1 MNTPLGCE
9 KMRRGANLEKGF
21 YLILYMNFYNF
32 LSFTEIVEGFF
43 MDDKLCIVY
52 LRYIKFL

>member
-9 KMRRGANLEKGF
+9 KMRRGANIEKGF

-43 MDDKLCIVY
+43 IDDKLCIV
-52 LRYIKFL
+52 